1 MNNLEDNLR
10 KIKVKEL
17 AKEDKDSLWHSIMVG
32 RVEEENNKSRLIGF
46 NIFNFSMKKI
56 IVGFVALVLILGGS
70 GVVAASNNAVPGSFL
85 FPVELAL
92 ENIQLKLSGDDK
104 KEELRLRFTEE
115 RLEEIRHVSEKR
127 SVASNALV
135 ADLSAATV
143 LQIEADVFTNETT
156 VEIEANDKHY
166 GYISALKTKA
176 ELVKEIALK
185 YSITEAKVNS
195 VIDFEVEDRASRA
208 DDKGFL
214 NKNRSINF
222 SQDESDDV
230 SQALSDIEKFL
241 ADNGD
246 DKNNEELK
254 KSLASILVLLGDDGK
269 MEIRREDGRIKIETK
284 DGEVKIEMKSG
295 DDDSRNSSDDSND
308 DDSDDDGNDDNGSDD
323 SDDSVS
329 GNDVREDDSEVFCRG
344 EWRDAEDCDD
354 SDDDEDSSG
363 NSGSSDDSDD
373 DEDNSGG
380 DDDSDDDNSGSGK
393 DDDKDD
399 DNSGSGGGDDDN

>member
-1 MNNLEDNLR
+1 MNNLENNLS
-10 KIKVKEL
+10 KIKIKEL
-17 AKEDKDSLWHSIMVG
+17 TEEDKDSLWHSIMVG
-32 RVEEENNKSRLIGF
+32 RVDEENNKSRLIGF
-46 NIFNFSMKKI
+46 NIFNYSMNKI

-127 SVASNALV
+127 SASN
-135 ADLSAATV
+135 
-143 LQIEADVFTNETT
+143 
-156 VEIEANDKHY
+156 
-166 GYISALKTKA
+166 
-176 ELVKEIALK
+176 
-185 YSITEAKVNS
+185 
-195 VIDFEVEDRASRA
+195 
-208 DDKGFL
+208 
-214 NKNRSINF
+214 F
-222 SQDESDDV
+222 SKDESDDV

-241 ADNGD
+241 ADND
-246 DKNNEELK
+246 DDQNKEELR
-254 KSLASILVLLGDDGK
+254 KSLAAILVLLGDDGK

-295 DDDSRNSSDDSND
+295 DDDSGKGSDDNSSDDSND
-308 DDSDDDGNDDNGSDD
+308 DDSNDDNGSDD

-329 GNDVREDDSEVFCRG
+329 GNDVKEDDSEVFCRG

-354 SDDDEDSSG
+354 DSNSSG
-363 NSGSSDDSDD
+363 S
-373 DEDNSGG
+373 
-380 DDDSDDDNSGSGK
+380 DDDSDDDDSNDDNSGSGSSDDDDSDSDDSNDDDSDSGK

-399 DNSGSGGGDDDN
+399 DNSGSGGGDDN